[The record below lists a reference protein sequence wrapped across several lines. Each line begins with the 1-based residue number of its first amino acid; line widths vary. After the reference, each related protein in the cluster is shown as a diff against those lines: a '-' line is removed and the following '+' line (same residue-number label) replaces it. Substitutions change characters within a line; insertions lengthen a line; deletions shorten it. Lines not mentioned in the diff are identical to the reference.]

1 MSESAKTSKKKEK
14 SQLVTTLNMSTIPPF
29 ATRLI
34 TWQKKMG
41 RHDLPWQKTRDAYRV
56 WLSEIMLQQTQV
68 SAVINY
74 YQRFLQRFPTVE
86 TLAAAS
92 IDDVMALWSGLGY
105 YSRARNLHQCAKKIV
120 DDFAG
125 QFPAD
130 YLLLQTLPGIGRSTA
145 AAISVFAYG
154 AQAAILDGNVKR
166 VLSRVFGIS
175 GWPGLRSVEQQL
187 WQLATSL
194 LPETE
199 IESYTQGLMD
209 FGATLCRRSKP
220 LCLSEP
226 QVCPFANDCVA
237 LNENRIHAL
246 PEPKPRKAI
255 PLRHAVVLILR
266 QEGRLLLQ
274 RRPPVGIWGG
284 LWSFPQISVEGSIS
298 WPSPLQADWLH
309 IAHDVGEIQG
319 HTFLPEMMHTF
330 THFRLRLL
338 PIVFDVQRLPCKK
351 IADAVRMG
359 QWFCA
364 RQRKKIGMPAPI
376 KLLLE
381 NLLGCTSDGC

>member
-1 MSESAKTSKKKEK
+1 MSECATVSKLKGK
-14 SQLVTTLNMSTIPPF
+14 SQSTTLSLPAINLF

-41 RHDLPWQKTRDAYRV
+41 RHDLPWQKTRDAYHV

-68 SAVINY
+68 SAVITY

-86 TLAAAS
+86 ALAAAP
-92 IDDVMALWSGLGY
+92 IDEVMALWAGLGY
-105 YSRARNLHQCAKKIV
+105 YSRARNLHQCARKIV

-130 YLLLQTLPGIGRSTA
+130 DLLLQTLPGIGRSTA
-145 AAISVFAYG
+145 AAITVFAYG

-175 GWPGLRSVEQQL
+175 GWPGLKAVEQQL

-194 LPETE
+194 LPERE

-209 FGATLCRRSKP
+209 FGATLCKRSKP
-220 LCLSEP
+220 LCLDAP
-226 QVCPFANDCVA
+226 QACPFADDCVA
-237 LNENRIHAL
+237 RNENRIHVL
-246 PEPKPRKAI
+246 PEPKPRKTI
-255 PLRHAVVLILR
+255 PLRHAVILVLR

-274 RRPPVGIWGG
+274 RRPPTGIWGG
-284 LWSFPQISVEGSIS
+284 LWSLPQINVTDSIK
-298 WPSPLQADWLH
+298 WPSPLQADWLR
-309 IAHDVGEIQG
+309 IAHDVGEIRG
-319 HTFLPEMMHTF
+319 HTFLPELTHTF

-338 PIVFDVQRLPCKK
+338 PVVLDMQLLPRNKMT
-351 IADAVRMG
+351 DSVSVG
-359 QWFCA
+359 QWFCVN
-364 RQRKKIGMPAPI
+364 QREKIGMPAPI
-376 KLLLE
+376 KTLLE
-381 NLLGCTSDGC
+381 RLT

>member
-1 MSESAKTSKKKEK
+1 MLNPTKTSKGKEK
-14 SQLVTTLNMSTIPPF
+14 SPPTALSVPAINPF

-68 SAVINY
+68 SAVIIY
-74 YQRFLQRFPTVE
+74 YQRFLQHFPTVE
-86 TLAAAS
+86 ALAAAS

-194 LPETE
+194 LPESE
-199 IESYTQGLMD
+199 MESYTQGLMD
-209 FGATLCRRSKP
+209 FGATLCKRSKP
-220 LCLSEP
+220 LCLNEP

-237 LNENRIHAL
+237 RNENRIHVL
-246 PEPKPRKAI
+246 PESKPRKAI

-266 QEGRLLLQ
+266 HEGRLLLQ
-274 RRPPVGIWGG
+274 RRPPIGIWGG
-284 LWSFPQISVEGSIS
+284 LWSLPQISVADSIS

-309 IAHDVGEIQG
+309 IAHDVGAVQG
-319 HTFLPEMMHTF
+319 HAFLPEMTHTF

-338 PIVFDVQRLPCKK
+338 PVLLDVRSLPCKK
-351 IADAVRMG
+351 VVDASLVG

-364 RQRKKIGMPAPI
+364 DQREKIGMPAPI
-376 KLLLE
+376 KSLLE
-381 NLLGCTSDGC
+381 KLA

>member
-1 MSESAKTSKKKEK
+1 MSNRAKASKATGK
-14 SQLVTTLNMSTIPPF
+14 SQLAALNLSTTNPF
-29 ATRLI
+29 AIRLI
-34 TWQKKMG
+34 AWQKKMG

-74 YQRFLQRFPTVE
+74 YQRFLQHFPTVE
-86 TLAAAS
+86 ALAAAS

-194 LPETE
+194 LPENE

-209 FGATLCRRSKP
+209 FGATLCKRSKP
-220 LCLSEP
+220 LCLHEP

-237 LNENRIHAL
+237 RNENRIHVL
-246 PEPKPRKAI
+246 PESKPRKAI
-255 PLRHAVVLILR
+255 PLRHAVILVLR

-274 RRPPVGIWGG
+274 RRSPIGIWGG
-284 LWSFPQISVEGSIS
+284 LWSLPQINVADPIS
-298 WPSPLQADWLH
+298 WPTPLRADWLR
-309 IAHDVGEIQG
+309 IVHDVGDVQC
-319 HTFLPEMMHTF
+319 HTFLPEMTHAF

-338 PIVFDVQRLPCKK
+338 PVLLDVQGLPCKK
-351 IADAVRMG
+351 IADASLVG

-364 RQRKKIGMPAPI
+364 SQREKIGIPAPI

-381 NLLGCTSDGC
+381 KLP